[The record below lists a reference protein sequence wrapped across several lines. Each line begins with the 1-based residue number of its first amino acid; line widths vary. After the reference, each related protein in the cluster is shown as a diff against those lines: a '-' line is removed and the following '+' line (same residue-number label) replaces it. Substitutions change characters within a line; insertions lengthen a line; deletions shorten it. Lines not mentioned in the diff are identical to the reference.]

1 MPKILVVEDNALN
14 MKLFEDMV
22 CLLKCDIIS
31 TTSGANALE
40 LCIEHLP
47 DVVLM
52 DIQLDGI
59 SGTDIIRSIKLDAR
73 VKDIPIIAISAYAMK
88 NEEMM
93 ILQSGCD
100 KYLSKPLAIEEFFSS
115 VQYFL
120 NRDTA

>member
-31 TTSGANALE
+31 TTSGSNALE

-47 DVVLM
+47 DLVLM